1 MQLKDSVTHTLSI
14 LFLSSILHVE
24 SQEYQQ
30 TQRALIEYGGVQI
43 GNDLD
48 LASGGSCFIGT
59 LGGFV
64 NDGQLNYILSNN
76 HVMAREGSAIIGED
90 IMHAY
95 SRNCFVGAN
104 PIHIGELAGFV
115 GIRFKGRKS
124 QNFVDLA
131 IARPVIGSSF
141 PVTDENG
148 QSMNIDN
155 DGPGGVADEFF
166 VANNPL
172 TTPSLN
178 LAVKKSGRTTGLT
191 RGEILIIGTTIRVG
205 YNGGTATFYD
215 QIGIQSSAGSF
226 SLGGDS
232 GSLIVT
238 ESDNR
243 PVGLL
248 FAGSD
253 TWTFANPIGRVITAL
268 QDLGLSEVNF
278 GTVESDIGVNPGDLD
293 DTDGGNGAGNG
304 GGNGGGKG
312 KKPRGAA
319 ASKGVQK
326 ALDLL
331 KNKRAE
337 LLALDQAIGVG
348 VGVSKSD
355 SRTSIVLFVK
365 KITPGL
371 IRKIPSNLDG
381 IPVEVEESGEIIAF

>member
-1 MQLKDSVTHTLSI
+1 MQFKDSVSYTLSI
-14 LFLSSILHVE
+14 LFLSSALHVE

-30 TQRALIEYGGVQI
+30 TQRALVEYGGVQI

-48 LASGGSCFIGT
+48 LASAGSCFIGT
-59 LGGFV
+59 LGCFV

-95 SRNCFVGAN
+95 SRNCFEGAN

-131 IARPVIGSSF
+131 IARPVIGGSF
-141 PVTDENG
+141 PVNDENG

-166 VANNPL
+166 VANNPQ
-172 TTPSLN
+172 TTPSLK

-191 RGEILIIGTTIRVG
+191 RGEVLIIGATIRVE

-268 QDLGLSEVNF
+268 RDLGLSEVNF

-293 DTDGGNGAGNG
+293 GTDGGK
-304 GGNGGGKG
+304 GGGKG
-312 KKPRGAA
+312 KKPRRAT
-319 ASKGVQK
+319 ASKWVQK

-337 LLALDQAIGVG
+337 LLALDQATGVG
-348 VGVSKSD
+348 VGVAKSD
-355 SRTSIVLFVK
+355 NRTSIVLFVK
-365 KITPGL
+365 KITPEL

-381 IPVEVEESGEIIAF
+381 IPVEVEESDEILAF